1 MKYGKKNQVS
11 LNPLNYNIELIGES
25 KIGKT
30 TIIHEV
36 CQKLVGEDGYLF
48 CEMGAE
54 RGADAIQGIPYI
66 NCTTWSDDY
75 DELENTIGIATLV
88 EDIVDNKST
97 DWANLK
103 TIVIDT
109 YDFFIDLAEAE
120 SIRLYNKQCRERGKL
135 DDIAGSVNAAWGGYG
150 RGEKK
155 AIELMFNL
163 TDALAKVGV
172 HTIFIGHTKQKE
184 NSDIISGN
192 NYAILT
198 CDMQN
203 NYFNALK
210 KKLHF
215 LGVAYFNREFVSSG
229 KKKKVNNKDVDI
241 KKISSESRRIKF
253 RSDDFSV
260 DSGTRFAEIIDEI
273 SFDSD
278 EFIKALTDA
287 IETEFNKSGQSIATA
302 KKEEVKIEKIKEKKA
317 VEAEKKAKLEHELED
332 IIESIMDFCKENK
345 KNLEKVKP
353 ILQEIK
359 NRGYDKPQS
368 ITDIEDAKAVLNLCK

>member
-11 LNPLNYNIELIGES
+11 LNPLNYNIALIGES

-36 CQKLVGEDGYLF
+36 CRKLVGEDGYLF

-66 NCTTWSDDY
+66 NCTTWSDEY

-97 DWANLK
+97 DWADLK
-103 TIVIDT
+103 TVVIDT

-135 DDIAGSVNAAWGGYG
+135 DDIAGSINAAWGGYT

-155 AIELMFNL
+155 AMELMFNL
-163 TDALAKVGV
+163 TDDLAKVGV

-184 NSDIISGN
+184 NSDIVSGN
-192 NYAILT
+192 NYSILT

-215 LGVAYFNREFVSSG
+215 LAVAYFDREFVASG

-273 SFDSD
+273 PFDAD

-287 IETEFNKSGQSIATA
+287 IEIEFNKSGQTITEA
-302 KKEEVKIEKIKEKKA
+302 KKEQSKIEKAKEKKA
-317 VEAEKKAKLEHELED
+317 VEAEKKAKLERELED
-332 IIESIMDFCKENK
+332 TIEAIVDFFQNNK
-345 KNLEKVKP
+345 SNLDVIKP
-353 ILQEIK
+353 ILKEIK
-359 NRGYDKPQS
+359 SLGYDKPQS
-368 ITDIEDAKAVLNLCK
+368 ISDLDDAKKVLSLCK

>member
-11 LNPLNYNIELIGES
+11 LNPLNYNIALIGES

-36 CQKLVGEDGYLF
+36 CRKLVGEDGYLF

-66 NCTTWSDDY
+66 NCTTWSDEC

-97 DWANLK
+97 DWADLK
-103 TIVIDT
+103 TVVIDT

-135 DDIAGSVNAAWGGYG
+135 DDIAGSINAAWGGYT

-155 AIELMFNL
+155 AMELMFNL
-163 TDALAKVGV
+163 TDDLAKVGV

-184 NSDIISGN
+184 NSDIVSGN
-192 NYAILT
+192 NYSILT

-215 LGVAYFNREFVSSG
+215 LAVAYFDREFVASG

-273 SFDSD
+273 PFDAD

-287 IETEFNKSGQSIATA
+287 IEIEFNKSGKTITEA
-302 KKEEVKIEKIKEKKA
+302 KKEQSKIEKAKEKKA
-317 VEAEKKAKLEHELED
+317 VEAEKKAKSERELE
-332 IIESIMDFCKENK
+332 ESVEAIVEYFQNNK
-345 KNLEKVKP
+345 SNLDVVKP
-353 ILQEIK
+353 ILKEIK
-359 NRGYDKPQS
+359 ALGYDKPQS
-368 ITDIEDAKAVLNLCK
+368 ISDLDNAKKILELCK

>member
-11 LNPLNYNIELIGES
+11 LNPLDYNIALIGES

-36 CQKLVGEDGYLF
+36 CRKLVGEDGYLF

-66 NCTTWSDDY
+66 NCTTWSDEY

-97 DWANLK
+97 DWADLK
-103 TIVIDT
+103 TVVIDT

-135 DDIAGSVNAAWGGYG
+135 DDIAGSINAAWGGYT

-155 AIELMFNL
+155 AMELMFNL
-163 TDALAKVGV
+163 TDDLAKVGV
-172 HTIFIGHTKQKE
+172 HTIFIGNTKQKE
-184 NSDIISGN
+184 NSDIVSGN
-192 NYAILT
+192 NYSILT

-215 LGVAYFNREFVSSG
+215 LAVAYFDREFVASG

-273 SFDSD
+273 PFDAD

-287 IETEFNKSGQSIATA
+287 IEIEFNKSGKTITEA
-302 KKEEVKIEKIKEKKA
+302 KKEQSKIEKAKEKKA
-317 VEAEKKAKLEHELED
+317 VEAEKKAKSERELED
-332 IIESIMDFCKENK
+332 TIESIVEFFQDNK
-345 KNLEKVKP
+345 TNLDVVKP
-353 ILQEIK
+353 ILKEIK
-359 NRGYDKPQS
+359 NLGYDKPQS
-368 ITDIEDAKAVLNLCK
+368 ISDLNDAKKILNLCK

>member
-1 MKYGKKNQVS
+1 MKYGRKNQVS
-11 LNPLNYNIELIGES
+11 LNPLDYNVCVLGEA

-30 TIIHEV
+30 TMVHEV

-88 EDIVDNKST
+88 EDIVDNKSV
-97 DWANLK
+97 DYPELK
-103 TIVIDT
+103 TVVIDT

-120 SIRLYNKQCRERGKL
+120 SLRLYNKQCRERGKT
-135 DDIAGSVNAAWGGYG
+135 DDIAGSINAAWGGFG

-155 AIELMFNL
+155 AIQLMFDL
-163 TDALAKVGV
+163 IEDLAKVGV
-172 HTIFIGHTKQKE
+172 HTVFIGHTKQRE
-184 NSDIISGN
+184 VSDVVSGN
-192 NYAILT
+192 NYSILT

-215 LGVAYFNREFVSSG
+215 LAVAYYDREFVASG
-229 KKKKVNNKDVDI
+229 KKKKVNNKDIDI

-253 RSDDFSV
+253 RSDDFSI
-260 DSGTRFAEIIDEI
+260 DSGTRFAEIVDEI
-273 SFDSD
+273 PMDSD
-278 EFIKALTDA
+278 EA
-287 IETEFNKSGQSIATA
+287 EFSKSGKSLKET
-302 KKEEVKIEKIKEKKA
+302 KKEQDKIAKAKEKKA
-317 VEAEKKAKLEHELED
+317 KEAEQKAKSEHELED
-332 IIESIMDFCKENK
+332 TVEAIVEFFQNNK
-345 KNLEKVKP
+345 SNLDVVKP
-353 ILQEIK
+353 ILKEIK
-359 NRGYDKPQS
+359 NLGYDKPQS
-368 ITDIEDAKAVLNLCK
+368 ISDLKDAKAILNLCK

>member
-11 LNPLNYNIELIGES
+11 LNPLNYNIALIGES

-36 CQKLVGEDGYLF
+36 CQKLVGENGYLF

-97 DWANLK
+97 DWTDLK
-103 TIVIDT
+103 TVVIDT

-120 SIRLYNKQCRERGKL
+120 SIRLYNKQCRERNKA
-135 DDIAGSVNAAWGGYG
+135 DEVISSVNAAWGGFG

-163 TDALAKVGV
+163 TDDLAKVGV
-172 HTIFIGHTKQKE
+172 HTIFIGHTKQRE
-184 NSDIISGN
+184 LSDAISGN
-192 NYAILT
+192 SYAVLT
-198 CDMQN
+198 CDMQS

-215 LGVAYFNREFVSSG
+215 LGVAYFDRELVATG
-229 KKKKVNNKDVDI
+229 KKKKVNGKNVDI
-241 KKISSESRRIKF
+241 KKISSESRKIKF

-273 SFDSD
+273 PFDSD

-287 IETEFNKSGQSIATA
+287 IEIEFNKSGQTITEA
-302 KKEEVKIEKIKEKKA
+302 KKEQNKIEKAKEKKA
-317 VEAEKKAKLEHELED
+317 VEAEKKAKSERELED
-332 IIESIMDFCKENK
+332 TIESIVEFFQDNK
-345 KNLEKVKP
+345 TNLDVVKP
-353 ILQEIK
+353 ILKEIK
-359 NRGYDKPQS
+359 NLGYDKPQS
-368 ITDIEDAKAVLNLCK
+368 ISDLNDAKKILNLCK

>member
-11 LNPLNYNIELIGES
+11 LNPLNYNIALIGES

-36 CQKLVGEDGYLF
+36 CRKLVGEDGYLF

-97 DWANLK
+97 DWADLK
-103 TIVIDT
+103 TVVIDT

-135 DDIAGSVNAAWGGYG
+135 DDIAGSINAAWGGYT

-155 AIELMFNL
+155 AMELMFNL
-163 TDALAKVGV
+163 TDDLAKVGV

-184 NSDIISGN
+184 NSDIVSGN
-192 NYAILT
+192 NYSILT

-215 LGVAYFNREFVSSG
+215 LAVAYFDREFVASG

-273 SFDSD
+273 PFDAD

-287 IETEFNKSGQSIATA
+287 IEIEFNKSGQTITEA
-302 KKEEVKIEKIKEKKA
+302 KKEQNKIEKAKEKKA
-317 VEAEKKAKLEHELED
+317 IEAEKKAKSERELED
-332 IIESIMDFCKENK
+332 TIEAIVDFFQNNK
-345 KNLEKVKP
+345 SNLDVIKP
-353 ILQEIK
+353 ILKEIK
-359 NRGYDKPQS
+359 SLGYDKPQS
-368 ITDIEDAKAVLNLCK
+368 ISDLDDAKKVLSLCK

>member
-11 LNPLNYNIELIGES
+11 LNPLNYNIALIGES

-36 CQKLVGEDGYLF
+36 CRKLVGEDGYLF

-66 NCTTWSDDY
+66 NCTTWSDEY

-97 DWANLK
+97 DWADLK
-103 TIVIDT
+103 TVVIDT

-135 DDIAGSVNAAWGGYG
+135 DDIAGSINAAWGGYT

-155 AIELMFNL
+155 AMELMFNL
-163 TDALAKVGV
+163 TDDLAKVGV

-184 NSDIISGN
+184 NSDIVSGN
-192 NYAILT
+192 NYSILT

-215 LGVAYFNREFVSSG
+215 LAVAYFDREFVASG

-273 SFDSD
+273 PFDAD

-287 IETEFNKSGQSIATA
+287 IEIEFNKSGKTITEA
-302 KKEEVKIEKIKEKKA
+302 KKEQSKIEKAKEKKA
-317 VEAEKKAKLEHELED
+317 VEAEKKAKSERELE
-332 IIESIMDFCKENK
+332 ESVEAIVEYFQNNK
-345 KNLEKVKP
+345 SNLDVVKP
-353 ILQEIK
+353 ILKEIK
-359 NRGYDKPQS
+359 ALGYDKPQS
-368 ITDIEDAKAVLNLCK
+368 ISDLDNAKKILELCK

>member
-1 MKYGKKNQVS
+1 MKYGRKNQVS
-11 LNPLNYNIELIGES
+11 LNPLDYNICVLGEA

-30 TIIHEV
+30 TMVHEV

-75 DELENTIGIATLV
+75 DELENTIGIATLI
-88 EDIVDNKST
+88 EDIVDNKS
-97 DWANLK
+97 DDYPELK

-120 SIRLYNKQCRERGKL
+120 SLRLYNKQCRERGKT
-135 DDIAGSVNAAWGGYG
+135 DDIAGSINAAWGGFG

-155 AIELMFNL
+155 AIQLMFDL
-163 TDALAKVGV
+163 IDDLAKVGV
-172 HTIFIGHTKQKE
+172 HTVFIGHTKQRE
-184 NSDIISGN
+184 VSDVVSGN
-192 NYAILT
+192 SYSVLT
-198 CDMQN
+198 CDMQS

-215 LGVAYFNREFVSSG
+215 LAVAYYDREFVSSG
-229 KKKKVNNKDVDI
+229 KKKKVNNKDIDI

-253 RSDDFSV
+253 RSDDFSI
-260 DSGTRFAEIIDEI
+260 DSGTRFAEIVDEI
-273 SFDSD
+273 PMDSN

-287 IETEFNKSGQSIATA
+287 IEAEFSKSGKSLKET
-302 KKEEVKIEKIKEKKA
+302 KKEQDKIAKAKEKKA
-317 VEAEKKAKLEHELED
+317 KEAEQKAKSEHELED
-332 IIESIMDFCKENK
+332 TVEAIVEFFQNNK
-345 KNLEKVKP
+345 SNLDVVKP
-353 ILQEIK
+353 ILKEIK
-359 NRGYDKPQS
+359 NLGYDKPQS
-368 ITDIEDAKAVLNLCK
+368 ISDLKDAKAILNLCK

>member
-11 LNPLNYNIELIGES
+11 LNPLNYNIALIGES

-36 CQKLVGEDGYLF
+36 CRKLVGEDGYLF

-66 NCTTWSDDY
+66 NCTTWSDEY

-97 DWANLK
+97 DWADLK
-103 TIVIDT
+103 TVVIDT

-135 DDIAGSVNAAWGGYG
+135 DDIAGSINAAWGGYT

-155 AIELMFNL
+155 AMELMFNL
-163 TDALAKVGV
+163 TDDLAKVGV

-184 NSDIISGN
+184 NSDIVSGN
-192 NYAILT
+192 NYSILT

-215 LGVAYFNREFVSSG
+215 LAVAYFDREFVASG

-273 SFDSD
+273 PFDAD

-287 IETEFNKSGQSIATA
+287 IEIEFNKSGQTITEA
-302 KKEEVKIEKIKEKKA
+302 KKEQNKIEKAKEKKA
-317 VEAEKKAKLEHELED
+317 IEAEKKAKSERELED
-332 IIESIMDFCKENK
+332 TIEAIVDFFQNNK
-345 KNLEKVKP
+345 SNLDVIKP
-353 ILQEIK
+353 ILKEIK
-359 NRGYDKPQS
+359 SLGYDKPQS
-368 ITDIEDAKAVLNLCK
+368 ISDLDDAKKVLSLCK